1 MNFTEKS
8 KRKLFN
14 AIGLVVNK
22 LSQNEAHTFTD
33 LPKTVTEG
41 MPEILRKAGAEGTV
55 MLRNDGVLPL
65 PIGTSVAVFGR
76 VQFDYMY
83 VGYGSGGDVIKPY
96 TVNLIDGLKNANINE
111 TVLDLYI
118 QWCEKNPPDHG
129 FWGHWPH
136 HYDEMIVETAVIE
149 KAAKESECGIVVIG
163 RSAGEDR
170 ENYLTKGSYFL
181 TDEESDLIKRVSE
194 HFKKTVIILN
204 IGSIMDMA
212 WEDELL
218 QGNSAILLPYQGGME
233 SGNALADVIFG
244 VSEPSGRLTDTI
256 ADCYESYPCSKN
268 FGEKEYNNYFEDI
281 YVGYRYFETFAP
293 EKVLYPFGYGLSY
306 TEFERKIN
314 NVTNENGVIKFNI
327 TVTNTGEHQGKNT
340 TQIYLNAP
348 QGELGKAEKV
358 LCGFKKTKE
367 LSPGQSENFEI
378 SVDHYDFASFDDTGV
393 TGNRNCYV
401 LEQGKYSFYVGDNV
415 RDCENIFSFELPE
428 NLVLEKL
435 NEASAPK
442 EKFKIL
448 SKNGEIKDVTTA
460 TTDLKKRILEN
471 LPTDYGYNGDLG
483 ISLSDVL
490 DGKETIEKFISQLS
504 LEELE
509 AISRGDYTMDSPL
522 GNKGNAGAMVGVLP
536 SLREKGIKP
545 VITTDGPSGIRIRSC
560 CSLLPIGT
568 SLASMWNVELA
579 EDIYS
584 KISIEMNEKGSNV
597 LLAPGMNIHRS
608 PLCGRNFEYYSEDPY
623 LTGKTAAAVVRGIQK
638 HGGAACPKH
647 FACNSQETNRN
658 KTDSRLSQRALREI
672 YLKGFEI
679 CVKDAEPKTIMT
691 SYNKINGVWGH
702 YNYDLC
708 TEILR
713 REWGFKGLVMTDWW
727 MQSAPS
733 PEFPNMRDNAYRV
746 RAGVDVLMPGGART
760 GRRKPDGTLL
770 KTYGK
775 PNGITLGEM
784 QATAKRAVEL
794 ALKMYNVQ
802 CTMYN
807 E

>member
-1 MNFTEKS
+1 MNTMEKA
-8 KRKLFN
+8 KRKFFN
-14 AIGLVVNK
+14 AIGLVINK
-22 LSQNEAHTFTD
+22 LSQNEAHTITD
-33 LPKTVTEG
+33 LEKTVTEG
-41 MPEILRKAGAEGTV
+41 MPELLRKAGAEGTV
-55 MLRNDGVLPL
+55 MLRNDSVLPL
-65 PIGTSVAVFGR
+65 AADTSIAVFGR
-76 VQFDYMY
+76 VQIDYMY

-96 TVNLIDGLKNANINE
+96 TVSLIDGLKNAGAHLNENILNMYTE
-111 TVLDLYI
+111 
-118 QWCEKNPPDHG
+118 WCRKNPPDHG

-136 HYDEMIVETAVIE
+136 HYDEMIIDTDIIE

-204 IGSIMDMA
+204 IGSIMDMS
-212 WEDELL
+212 WEEKLL
-218 QGNSAILLPYQGGME
+218 QGDNAILLPYQGGME

-244 VSEPSGRLTDTI
+244 IAEPNGRLTDTI
-256 ADCYESYPCSKN
+256 ADSYESYPCSKH
-268 FGEKEYNNYFEDI
+268 FGEKEYNNFYEDI

-306 TEFERKIN
+306 TTFKRKIESVIYEN
-314 NVTNENGVIKFNI
+314 SNVIFNI
-327 TVTNTGEHQGKNT
+327 TVTNTGERQGKDT
-340 TQIYLNAP
+340 TQIYVNAP
-348 QGELGKAEKV
+348 QGQLGKAEKV
-358 LCGFKKTKE
+358 LCGFKKTKVLAPE
-367 LSPGQSENFEI
+367 ESESFTI
-378 SVDHYDFASFDDTGV
+378 TIPYYDFASFDDSGI
-393 TGNRNCYV
+393 TGNKNSYI
-401 LEQGKYSFYVGDNV
+401 LEKGDYNLYIGDNV
-415 RDCENIFSFELPE
+415 RDCKNVFSFTLPE
-428 NLVLEKL
+428 TLVLEKL
-435 NEASAPK
+435 CEAAAPK
-442 EKFKIL
+442 ERFKIL
-448 SKNGEIKDVTTA
+448 GRNGIETHVITA
-460 TTDLKKRILEN
+460 TVDLKQKILNN
-471 LPTDYGYNGDLG
+471 LPTDYGLSGDLG
-483 ISLSDVL
+483 IKLSDVL
-490 DGKETIEKFISQLS
+490 EGRESMEKFISQLS
-504 LEELE
+504 LTELE

-522 GNKGNAGAMVGVLP
+522 GNKGNAGAMCGVLP

-568 SLASMWNVELA
+568 SLASMWNIELC
-579 EDIYS
+579 EEIYE
-584 KISIEMNEKGSNV
+584 KISGEMREKGSNV

-623 LTGKTAAAVVRGIQK
+623 LTGKTAAAVVKGIQK
-638 HGGAACPKH
+638 FGTAACPKH
-647 FACNSQETNRN
+647 FAVNSQETNRN

-727 MQSAPS
+727 MQSSPS

-775 PNGITLGEM
+775 KDGITLGEM
-784 QATAKRAVEL
+784 QATARRAIEL
-794 ALKMYNVQ
+794 SVKVNK
-802 CTMYN
+802 
-807 E
+807 